1 LGGELEHGAE
11 EIVLGIADGEL
22 GRVDTDSETAGAGGD
37 VVARKGALVFFGE
50 LPVAIQRQRLGRDD
64 VASEEMSAKIHG
76 QNLPL
81 RASK

>member
-1 LGGELEHGAE
+1 
-11 EIVLGIADGEL
+11 
-22 GRVDTDSETAGAGGD
+22 VDTDSETAGAGGD